1 MNDRLGA
8 PPAADNS
15 GALLHVHACASR
27 RPRRHFCIRLRCA
40 NPVGNPLHARLQHTQ
55 RTMDFMNK
63 AMTAVTDVVVGVQT
77 ATGTDDGFGFTQNA
91 DGVFVRQRV
100 EL

>member
-1 MNDRLGA
+1 
-8 PPAADNS
+8 
-15 GALLHVHACASR
+15 
-27 RPRRHFCIRLRCA
+27 
-40 NPVGNPLHARLQHTQ
+40 
-55 RTMDFMNK
+55 MDFMNK

-100 EL
+100 ELCYTSGRSGLPRRRARRAGLCSVDVLSGSLDGL